1 MECKNPKIHKNLF
14 MLGILRTFGKIDQ
27 DDLER
32 IDGNSER
39 LVSRLAHRYDWQPDE
54 ARRKVEEFC
63 DGLATSIQPIK
74 LNLTARD

>member
-1 MECKNPKIHKNLF
+1 
-14 MLGILRTFGKIDQ
+14 MLGVLRTFGKIDQ
-27 DDLER
+27 DDLVR

-39 LVSRLAHRYDWQPDE
+39 LVSRLVHRYDWQPDE

-63 DGLATSIQPIK
+63 DRLATSTLPIK